1 MASKTSKKTSGGT
14 AGGAQPPL
22 EWEDIKGE
30 PWYPTFAGILSF
42 LRQPYSQDLRGVDVV
57 VSGIP
62 YDDATTDRPGCRFG
76 PRGIRAASCGLAEL
90 KAFPF
95 GFEPAKHLKIVDY
108 GDCVVNHH
116 LPETVIAS
124 IVTHAERIMASGAS
138 MVTFGGDH
146 FVTYPLLKA
155 HAAKHGPVALL
166 QFDSH
171 CDTWQDWT
179 EDTTSFNHG
188 SMFLRAAKEGIID
201 LKHSI
206 QVGLR
211 SYNDSDH
218 GFEILTSP
226 WLHRNGIDAT
236 IAAIKQRVGKAKVY
250 LSFDID
256 FLDPAFAPGTGTP
269 VAGGPASWQALEIL
283 RGLASL
289 DFVGMDLVEVA
300 PAYDHAEITAIAA
313 ATIAHDYLCLL
324 AERKGAKRRPV
335 GRL

>member
-1 MASKTSKKTSGGT
+1 MASKTPKTTGAGASGRSGR
-14 AGGAQPPL
+14 QL
-22 EWEDIKGE
+22 SWEGLTGE
-30 PWYPTFAGILSF
+30 PWHPTFSGILSF
-42 LRQPYSQDLRGVDVV
+42 LRRPYSQDLRGVDVA

-62 YDDATTDRPGCRFG
+62 YDNATTDRSGCRFG

-90 KAFPF
+90 KSFPF
-95 GFEPAKHLKIVDY
+95 GFHLFDHLKVVDY

-124 IVTHAERIMASGAS
+124 IEAHASKIIDAGAS
-138 MVTFGGDH
+138 MLTFGGDH

-179 EDTTSFNHG
+179 DDATSFNHG

-201 LKHSI
+201 LKHSV

-211 SYNDSDH
+211 THNDSDH

-226 WLHRNGIDAT
+226 WLHRNGVDAT

-269 VAGGPASWQALEIL
+269 VSGGPSSWQALEIL
-283 RGLASL
+283 RGLGSL

-300 PAYDHAEITAIAA
+300 PAYDHAEVTALAA

-324 AERKGAKRRPV
+324 AEKKGAKRKTV
-335 GRL
+335 GRI